1 MKKLNSLTN
10 PIVGLDGE
18 PVMTQVGTN
27 PDGIPVLVPETVG
40 RMLANVLARGQSSDA
55 VKAMMI
61 AMEIHGQKSVDL
73 EDADF
78 ALVQEA
84 VDKDQML
91 TNLGKAALLT
101 ALNGAKEKASK
112 E

>member
-10 PIVGLDGE
+10 PLTGLDGQPIGE
-18 PVMTQVGTN
+18 
-27 PDGIPVLVPETVG
+27 ETVG
-40 RMLANVLARGQSSDA
+40 KMMANVLARAQSADS
-55 VKAMMI
+55 VRAMMI
-61 AMEIHGQKSVDL
+61 AMEIEGAKSVDL

>member
-10 PIVGLDGE
+10 PLMGLDGE
-18 PVMTQVGTN
+18 PLVVQSGT
-27 PDGIPVLVPETVG
+27 DLVPETVG
-40 RMLANVLARGQSSDA
+40 RMMANVLARAQSDDP

-61 AMEIHGQKSVDL
+61 AMQIHGAKSVDL

-78 ALVQEA
+78 ALLNGA
-84 VDKDQML
+84 VKEDKLL

-101 ALNGAKEKASK
+101 ALEGAK
-112 E
+112 

>member
-1 MKKLNSLTN
+1 MRKLNSLTN
-10 PIVGLDGE
+10 AVTGLDGQ
-18 PVMTQVGTN
+18 PIVNQVGVN
-27 PDGIPVLVPETVG
+27 PDGAPILVPETVG
-40 RMLANVLARGQSSDA
+40 RMMANVLARGQSADS

-61 AMEIHGQKSVDL
+61 AMQIHGSTSVEL

-84 VDKDQML
+84 VAKDQML

-101 ALNGAKEKASK
+101 ALNGAQEKKAG
-112 E
+112 